1 MRKIFATIAIVLLSG
16 LLTFA
21 QAPTT
26 AIHLKSGLVLTG
38 ELVKLDPTSELV
50 IKISGIETTIKMTD
64 VERIESVTPT
74 PVNEDKPQPSQGTA
88 LPGLP
93 KSVSIS
99 VGDCAIEMVLIPGTT
114 FSMGFDGDN
123 SRWCKSDPVHP
134 VRLSDF
140 YVSKESL
147 TNELVA
153 ALGEPTYNDKKY
165 YKADTWKTAAA
176 LVGILSDK
184 TGQPFRLITEAEF
197 EFLST
202 GSRRNE
208 LILDSEGNETDYCLD
223 FFARFPDSKE
233 LVENPTGPVSGKY
246 HVVRGFYNGKGTN
259 DFAENLS
266 EYWPYRRAND
276 EFTKAR
282 DKRDWRDR
290 LPPVP
295 DEYCIRVVIPA
306 SKLDFSLIP

>member
-1 MRKIFATIAIVLLSG
+1 MRKIFVTIALALLSG
-16 LLTFA
+16 LLAFA
-21 QAPTT
+21 QAPATV
-26 AIHLKSGLVLTG
+26 IHLKSGLVLTG
-38 ELVKLDPTSELV
+38 ELVKLDPTSELI
-50 IKISGIETTIKMTD
+50 IKISGIETVIKMAD
-64 VERIESVTPT
+64 VERIDSAAPT
-74 PVNEDKPQPSQGTA
+74 PDNEDKSQPSQGA
-88 LPGLP
+88 AIPGLP

-99 VGDCAIEMVLIPGTT
+99 VGNSAIEMILIPGAT

-147 TNELVA
+147 TNELVT

-165 YKADTWKTAAA
+165 YEADTWKTAAS
-176 LVGILSDK
+176 LTETLSNK
-184 TGQPFRLITEAEF
+184 SGQPFRLITEAEF
-197 EFLST
+197 EFLSI
-202 GSRRNE
+202 GSHRNE
-208 LILDSEGNETDYCLD
+208 LILDAEGYEADYCLD
-223 FFARFPDSKE
+223 FFAKFPDSKE

-266 EYWPYRRAND
+266 GYMPYSRGND
-276 EFTKAR
+276 EYNKAR

-290 LPPVP
+290 MVPVS
-295 DEYCIRVVIPA
+295 EYCIRVVIPA
-306 SKLDFSLIP
+306 SKIDLNRAQ